1 MLGVMT
7 GAGVISRE
15 EGTSRRESGTKSGKL
30 AAISL
35 VSCAFSLLFALPS
48 PSLGQSGQPGAAPET
63 QAAPR
68 FRSSVDVVSV
78 AAVVRDR
85 KGRFVSDLAKE
96 DFKIVEAG
104 VPRKILDFRAESD
117 GPIKLALMV
126 DISGS
131 MRVGGRAVDARQMA
145 DHIFAGLRPIDQA
158 AIFTFDTGLDQ
169 VSWFTSD
176 KTKLSKA
183 LDTAQK
189 PYGQTSLYDATA
201 KIARVVA
208 SESRS
213 VGGLP
218 QRAAVVVLTDGI
230 DTKSRLSPEDV
241 ASIASGI
248 DVPVYIVAVMAKID
262 DPREREDDASDG
274 VGIPATRLQELG
286 QRTGGEL
293 FLASAPA
300 HASVAARQILD
311 ELRHQYVLAFEASTR
326 SGWRPLEVRAKNGL
340 TVRARSGYQAGGGG
354 RTSMNSGER

>member
-1 MLGVMT
+1 MAL
-7 GAGVISRE
+7 
-15 EGTSRRESGTKSGKL
+15 L
-30 AAISL
+30 
-35 VSCAFSLLFALPS
+35 SCAFSLLLALPPAGLAQGGGS
-48 PSLGQSGQPGAAPET
+48 QEP
-63 QAAPR
+63 QATPR

-85 KGRFVSDLAKE
+85 KGRFVSDLSKE
-96 DFKIVEAG
+96 DFKIVEGG
-104 VPRKILDFRAESD
+104 VPRQILDFRAEAN
-117 GPIKLALMV
+117 GPVKLAMLV

-131 MRVGGRAVDARQMA
+131 MRVGGKAVDARQMA
-145 DHIFAGLRPIDQA
+145 DHIFAGLRAIDQA

-176 KTKLSKA
+176 TRKLRKA

-208 SESRS
+208 SESRNAA
-213 VGGLP
+213 GLP
-218 QRAAVVVLTDGI
+218 ERAAVVVLTDGI
-230 DTKSRLSPEDV
+230 DTKSQLTPDQV

-262 DPREREDDASDG
+262 DPREREDDASEGD
-274 VGIPATRLQELG
+274 GIPATRLQELA

-300 HASVAARQILD
+300 HASVAARRILE

-326 SGWRPLEVRAKNGL
+326 SGWRPLEVRSKDGL
-340 TVRARSGYQAGGGG
+340 TVRARSGYTAGGNG
-354 RTSMNSGER
+354 RPSMNSGEQ

>member
-1 MLGVMT
+1 MAIGLEMKTGMT
-7 GAGVISRE
+7 GAGEISKRE
-15 EGTSRRESGTKSGKL
+15 TGNGKKSKGT
-30 AAISL
+30 A
-35 VSCAFSLLFALPS
+35 AFSLFPLAFSLFLALPS
-48 PSLGQSGQPGAAPET
+48 PGFSQPGSQESPST
-63 QAAPR
+63 PR

-96 DFKIVEAG
+96 DFKIVEGGEA
-104 VPRKILDFRAESD
+104 RKILDFRAESD
-117 GPIKLALMV
+117 GPVKLALLV

-131 MRVGGRAVDARQMA
+131 MRVGAKTVDARQVA

-169 VSWFTSD
+169 VSGFTSD
-176 KTKLSKA
+176 RTQLAKA

-208 SESRS
+208 SESRVS
-213 VGGLP
+213 GGLP

-230 DTKSRLSPEDV
+230 DTRSRLSPDEV
-241 ASIASGI
+241 AGIASGI

-262 DPREREDDASDG
+262 DPRERQDDDEG
-274 VGIPATRLQELG
+274 DGIPATRLQELA
-286 QRTGGEL
+286 QHTGGEL

-300 HASVAARQILD
+300 HASVAARQILG

-326 SGWRPLEVRAKNGL
+326 SGWRPLEVRAKDGHS
-340 TVRARSGYQAGGGG
+340 VRARSGYTAGGGG
-354 RTSMNSGER
+354 RASTSSGER

>member
-1 MLGVMT
+1 MT
-7 GAGVISRE
+7 GAGVISQVPGKRHKG
-15 EGTSRRESGTKSGKL
+15 EGTNRAQRRSRLSL
-30 AAISL
+30 LPCALSL
-35 VSCAFSLLFALPS
+35 VLALPS
-48 PSLGQSGQPGAAPET
+48 PGLSAQGDSQEPQST
-63 QAAPR
+63 PR
-68 FRSSVDVVSV
+68 FRSSIDVVSV

-85 KGRFVSDLAKE
+85 KGRFVSDLSKE
-96 DFKIVEAG
+96 DFKIVEG
-104 VPRKILDFRAESD
+104 GLPRQILDFRAESN
-117 GPIKLALMV
+117 GPIKLALMI

-131 MRVGGRAVDARQMA
+131 MRVGGKTVDARQVA

-158 AIFTFDTGLDQ
+158 AIFTFDVGLDQ

-176 KTKLSKA
+176 RSKLGGA
-183 LDTAQK
+183 LDSAQK

-208 SESRS
+208 TESR
-213 VGGLP
+213 VAGGLP

-230 DTKSRLSPEDV
+230 DTKSRLTPDEV

-262 DPREREDDASDG
+262 DPREREDDGAEGD
-274 VGIPATRLQELG
+274 GIPATRLQELA

-326 SGWRPLEVRAKNGL
+326 PGWRPLEVRAKDGL
-340 TVRARSGYQAGGGG
+340 TVRARSGYSAGGSG
-354 RTSMNSGER
+354 RISMNSGER